1 MLMAVSRAPL
11 AKLAAYRQ
19 RMGWTFPWASS
30 AGSDFNADFNI
41 WFSEAQQRDGGIEY
55 RSEEHTSEQSLMR
68 ISYAVFCLK
77 KKNTTHLTTSAGK
90 QLIAGHTH
98 KRNMTQSEK

>member
-30 AGSDFNADFNI
+30 AGSAFNADFNI
-41 WFSEAQQRDGGIEY
+41 WFSEAQQRDGDVEY
-55 RSEEHTSEQSLMR
+55 NYRREP
-68 ISYAVFCLK
+68 
-77 KKNTTHLTTSAGK
+77 TSAWGEGPEDK
-90 QLIAGHTH
+90 QIAAIARTHTATLPHHPPGPSPLSPEGHAA
-98 KRNMTQSEK
+98 

>member
-55 RSEEHTSEQSLMR
+55 NYRREPKLGWRPGEEDSGQPEEDQIAAMCGTDTATFQR
-68 ISYAVFCLK
+68 DRPGV
-77 KKNTTHLTTSAGK
+77 SA
-90 QLIAGHTH
+90 
-98 KRNMTQSEK
+98 

>member
-41 WFSEAQQRDGGIEY
+41 WFSEAQQRDGDVEY
-55 RSEEHTSEQSLMR
+55 NYRREPKSAWGARPDATQIPAIFGTATPTFQRERQS
-68 ISYAVFCLK
+68 VVW
-77 KKNTTHLTTSAGK
+77 GK
-90 QLIAGHTH
+90 SVSL
-98 KRNMTQSEK
+98 RV